1 MTQRGGGVMFRGMM
15 NDSNDEQPLDRW
27 RQGGEGEKEGKEGGE
42 RDKEGKEIR
51 RGRREAGRDKR

>member
-1 MTQRGGGVMFRGMM
+1 MFRGMM